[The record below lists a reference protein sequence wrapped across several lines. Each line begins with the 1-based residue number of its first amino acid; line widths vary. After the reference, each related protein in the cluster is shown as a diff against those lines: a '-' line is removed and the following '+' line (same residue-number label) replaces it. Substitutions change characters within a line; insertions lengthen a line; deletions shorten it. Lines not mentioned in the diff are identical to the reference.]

1 MIIPIFC
8 AIYGIAAGVIIA
20 AYFTI
25 KKIMESN
32 DLGDSIGSFWDY
44 HGKLDVVEEVP
55 DLDVAH
61 PYVDAK
67 RIFREHLAE
76 RKVAL
81 RKAAL
86 EAKKAGG
93 QAAR

>member
-44 HGKLDVVEEVP
+44 HGKLTVVADVP
-55 DLDVAH
+55 DLSKEH
-61 PYVDAK
+61 PYVDAG
-67 RIFREHLAE
+67 RIFHEHLAE